1 MTLREITEGVFIV
14 AGCACL
20 LVVTA
25 KDMDAT
31 QTVVKRVEVCSPRSV
46 DNYSPIELR
55 RIAAARERMG
65 RVK

>member
-25 KDMDAT
+25 KEMEPPKVIT
-31 QTVVKRVEVCSPRSV
+31 KRVETCSPRSI
-46 DNYSPIELR
+46 DNYSPVELR
-55 RIAAARERMG
+55 RIATQRERLAK
-65 RVK
+65 VK